1 MQRTFS
7 EPLATRD
14 EPADPSAPRL
24 GFRTLLQTRGA
35 WGLTDQFVV
44 SLGNFLTGLV
54 LVRTLPKDDF
64 GVFFLVF
71 GMLLFLNSLHNSLV
85 TYPLSVRGAASDA
98 DDLRRRAGQSI
109 LFTLVLALPL
119 SLGVIVIVGLEH
131 RATLIPWA
139 LAALFLWQVQ
149 ETLRRGIMA
158 HLRHREAL
166 LGDAISYL
174 GQAAIVYLLA
184 RRGMLTLEAAFVA
197 IAGTSL
203 LALLIQA
210 WQLRPALSLTRRVGA
225 LVGEHWSLGRWML
238 LTNAVT
244 LLTVQAMPWTLGY
257 FHGKGEVAEF
267 GALAQVMGLTNPVI
281 IGIAGLIVPM
291 VAAVS
296 ARQGAGS
303 ARHVALAYG
312 LQGAVLLLPYYA
324 AVLLAPEFA
333 LRVIAKNPE
342 YAGLGT
348 HLRLF
353 VVAYMLTF
361 PAQVMLSLLN
371 GLGRT
376 RSTFVAQ
383 CAFSATTLLLSLPLA
398 AAYGLTGAV
407 WSGVLPA
414 LAFVVASA
422 VMLRRA
428 SAAPSSEVARRD
440 AADQRIG
447 VRPSRTPAPE
457 GAAA

>member
-1 MQRTFS
+1 MQRTSS
-7 EPLATRD
+7 EPLATPD
-14 EPADPSAPRL
+14 EPADQSAPRL
-24 GFRTLLQTRGA
+24 GFRTLLHTRGA
-35 WGLTDQFVV
+35 WGLADQFVV

-54 LVRTLPKDDF
+54 LVRTLPKEDF

-98 DDLRRRAGQSI
+98 LDLRHRAGQSI
-109 LFTLVLALPL
+109 LFTLMLALPL

-131 RATLIPWA
+131 RQSLIPWA
-139 LAALFLWQVQ
+139 LAAMFLWQIQ
-149 ETLRRGIMA
+149 ETLRRAIMA

-166 LGDAISYL
+166 FGDAISYL
-174 GQAAIVYLLA
+174 GQAAIVYVLA
-184 RRGMLTLEAAFVA
+184 RRGMLTLEAAFIA
-197 IAGTSL
+197 IASTSL
-203 LALLIQA
+203 LALLVQA
-210 WQLRPALSLTRRVGA
+210 WQLKPALSLTRPVRP

-238 LTNAVT
+238 LTNAIT

-267 GALAQVMGLTNPVI
+267 GALAQVMGLTNPVM
-281 IGIAGLIVPM
+281 IGITGLIVPT

-296 ARQGAGS
+296 ARRGASS
-303 ARHVALAYG
+303 ARHVALTYG
-312 LQGAVLLLPYYA
+312 LQGAALLLPYYA
-324 AVLLAPEFA
+324 LVLLAPEFA
-333 LRVIAKNPE
+333 LRLFTDKPE

-353 VVAYMLTF
+353 VLAYILTF
-361 PAQVMLSLLN
+361 PAHVVLSLLN

-383 CAFSATTLLLSLPLA
+383 CAFSAATLLLSLPLA
-398 AAYGLTGAV
+398 AAYGLAGAV

-414 LAFVVASA
+414 LAFVATSV

-428 SAAPSSEVARRD
+428 TAAPWPNATSSD
-440 AADQRIG
+440 AVGEPVGGSLA
-447 VRPSRTPAPE
+447 PTPE
-457 GAAA
+457 GAVA